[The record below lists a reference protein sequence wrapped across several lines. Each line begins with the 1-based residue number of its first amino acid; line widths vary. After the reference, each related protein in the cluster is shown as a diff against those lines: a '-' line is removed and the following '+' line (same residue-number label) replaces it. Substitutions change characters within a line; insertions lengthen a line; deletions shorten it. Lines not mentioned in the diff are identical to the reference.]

1 MMTLGV
7 PGDTMTAVLMGALL
21 LHGLRPGP
29 LLFAE
34 NPEFVGIIYAG
45 LFFAVAATL
54 ACNLLLIRAIV
65 QVMRT
70 PMHILMVGI
79 AALSVAGAFAIRNSM
94 NDVYI
99 MLAFALIGYVM
110 GLLRLPA
117 APMAFGLILGPILE
131 ENLRRSLIISRGD
144 WTVFLE
150 RPIALVLLLLSLAA
164 LLYPVAATALRR
176 RRAAR
181 AAPRPMEQA

>member
-144 WTVFLE
+144 CAVFLE

-181 AAPRPMEQA
+181 AAPPRTEEA